1 MNTTISTYWP
11 SIKFTSFFL
20 LSLWLVY
27 SCGTKKTETASN
39 EEEIAMDTMDKDV
52 VVVSKTQFETG
63 HMELGKIST
72 QAFHEV
78 VKANGMF
85 AIPPEN
91 QAEVSTYFAGHI
103 KDISLLPGHAV
114 KKGQVLF
121 TLENPE
127 YVQIQ
132 QDFLEAKG
140 RLEYLKSDYERQ
152 QTLLKDQVTSPKK
165 MLKAKSDYEITLAQY
180 ESLKKKLLLMNI
192 DANTL
197 VPENIRSFISVCS
210 PLNGY
215 ATAIRAGK
223 GMYLQPSDVALTV
236 INTAD
241 LHIEL
246 KIFEKD
252 LPKVK
257 KGQEI
262 RFSLQH
268 DPNTVYKGL
277 VHLVDKAIN
286 EMDKTIEIH
295 GDIVDEEDLKRFAPG
310 MYVEAEIF
318 TSTTANRTLPTDA
331 LVNIED
337 HFFALQKQN
346 DTLFKKVKIK
356 VGVSS
361 DGHTQ
366 ILNLSDFNE
375 TTEFLVKGAFDLIT
389 E

>member
-63 HMELGKIST
+63 NMELGKIST

-85 AIPPEN
+85 SIPPKN

-103 KDISLLPGHAV
+103 KDISLLPGHVV

-197 VPENIRSFISVCS
+197 VPENIRSFISVC
-210 PLNGY
+210 
-215 ATAIRAGK
+215 
-223 GMYLQPSDVALTV
+223 
-236 INTAD
+236 
-241 LHIEL
+241 
-246 KIFEKD
+246 
-252 LPKVK
+252 
-257 KGQEI
+257 
-262 RFSLQH
+262 
-268 DPNTVYKGL
+268 
-277 VHLVDKAIN
+277 
-286 EMDKTIEIH
+286 
-295 GDIVDEEDLKRFAPG
+295 
-310 MYVEAEIF
+310 
-318 TSTTANRTLPTDA
+318 
-331 LVNIED
+331 
-337 HFFALQKQN
+337 
-346 DTLFKKVKIK
+346 
-356 VGVSS
+356 
-361 DGHTQ
+361 
-366 ILNLSDFNE
+366 
-375 TTEFLVKGAFDLIT
+375 
-389 E
+389 